1 MKWTLFLPLLGFW
14 ACRGQAQTAVADSDW
29 ATTIT
34 NRLYERQLL
43 NKAGR
48 DELRRQF
55 EEGQL
60 GSTYALPGTARYGQL
75 PAATPAAVLAFCTDA
90 FVVAQ
95 LKRAVELTPR
105 QERELQAALRQQ
117 PVDTAAL
124 QRRFAHSPIEQA
136 IREEDPPV
144 RRPVAEGWT
153 IYPPLNPQAQKD
165 LVAASRSVFGKTRTR
180 TARDL
185 YELGLLTQPDYACVQ
200 QALASQ
206 QLPTEAAVCQL
217 AAQLALD
224 RATRPTRQVAF
235 DSLLLRLRQAN
246 VLTASGKQRALADPR
261 VVRELEMDALLPY
274 CQQVRLLTN
283 MPRQPQ
289 PLYQQVLAEAAA
301 LLPTF
306 HYTDSQV
313 KLTETPLGQGI
324 NQELTLSFTA
334 SGRRYAHHLRLGWL
348 PLRPPVPERQ
358 APYIDAEALAGINQW
373 LRDQHAPGRLYLA
386 YLNMKATKANLPEY
400 ALVLLTPAQLAAWG
414 EPGSFSGPELAAG
427 QLTSEHIEEAL
438 ALYQRLGLL
447 ASLSPTEL
455 TESRQ
460 QALSGEANRH
470 LDLLRSFP
478 GLVVATGGEDAEEP
492 NAYAKALAEVVAAT
506 RGAFRPVAVQDDFPG
521 QQARKQKSTF
531 SFACGPRRYK
541 ATFTSDLGWMDTS
554 FVTLIERAVREN
566 TPGRLYYLG
575 EGDETSLYG
584 FFTPVQATTLR
595 QAQPELF
602 EADDKEEAA
611 KQQRR

>member
-1 MKWTLFLPLLGFW
+1 M
-14 ACRGQAQTAVADSDW
+14 A
-29 ATTIT
+29 
-34 NRLYERQLL
+34 
-43 NKAGR
+43 
-48 DELRRQF
+48 
-55 EEGQL
+55 
-60 GSTYALPGTARYGQL
+60 
-75 PAATPAAVLAFCTDA
+75 
-90 FVVAQ
+90 AQ
-95 LKRAVELTPR
+95 LKRAVELTPS

-144 RRPVAEGWT
+144 RRPDAQGWT

-185 YELGLLTQPDYACVQ
+185 YELGLLTQPDYARVQ
-200 QALASQ
+200 QALAAQ

-224 RATRPTRQVAF
+224 RATRPARQVAF
-235 DSLLLRLRQAN
+235 DSLLLRLRQTN
-246 VLTASGKQRALADPR
+246 VLTASGQQRALADPR
-261 VVRELEMDALLPY
+261 VVSELGVNALLPY

-283 MPRQPQ
+283 LPQQPQ
-289 PLYQQVLAEAAA
+289 PLYRQVLAEAAA

-306 HYTDSQV
+306 RYTDAQV
-313 KLTETPLGQGI
+313 QLAETPLDQGT

-348 PLRPPVPERQ
+348 PPRQPAPERQ
-358 APYIDAEALAGINQW
+358 APYIYAEALAGINQW

-386 YLNMKATKANLPEY
+386 YPNRNAPKANLPEY
-400 ALVLLTPAQLAAWG
+400 ALLLLTPAQLTAWG
-414 EPGSFSGPELAAG
+414 EPGSFSGPEPAAG

-447 ASLSPTEL
+447 ASLGPTEL
-455 TESRQ
+455 AEGRQ
-460 QALSGEANRH
+460 QALSGEASSH

-478 GLVVATGGEDAEEP
+478 NLVVAMGGEDAEEP
-492 NAYAKALAEVVAAT
+492 KAYAKVLAEVAAAT
-506 RGAFRPVAVQDDFPG
+506 RGAFRPVNVQDDFPG

-531 SFACGPRRYK
+531 SFACGARYYK
-541 ATFTSDLGWMDTS
+541 ATFTSDLGWMDLS
-554 FVTLIERAVREN
+554 FVALLERAVREN

-584 FFTPVQATTLR
+584 FLTSAQAAALR

-611 KQQRR
+611 KQKKR